1 MLATF
6 VESRIFTARWHVR
19 QSDETLRELQLLLL
33 AQPRRGD
40 AIPGCGLLR
49 KVRLGDP
56 TRGKGRRGGLRVVYM
71 YTPEAGRFDL
81 LTVYDKG
88 EADDLT
94 PKELA
99 LLCEL
104 AKGLRSQLLSRIT
117 DKRARRKDRP

>member
-6 VESRIFTARWHVR
+6 VESRVFTARWKRR
-19 QSDETLRELQLLLL
+19 QSDEALRELQLLLL

-71 YTPEAGRFDL
+71 YTPEAGRIDL

-94 PKELA
+94 PKELS
-99 LLCEL
+99 LLCGL
-104 AKGLRSQLLSRIT
+104 AKSLRSELLTRMT
-117 DKRARRKDRP
+117 DKRGRRKGRP